1 MCAFGERV
9 AMFCEGEKIKPE
21 FGAGRVRPKSGRRR
35 AALFAFF
42 SSVKKRAVPRH
53 ALRAA
58 RGGRRAGSR
67 AGEGVAVEWTSRVES
82 AGGRLGRSGLGTVPR
97 RCPLFPGASDER
109 APMSAQKASHE
120 AAAGA
125 WAGLVGTV
133 LGYPLDVVKS
143 RMQTAHAGVPIAC
156 ATNHAT
162 RPGRATFVAT
172 LGRLAR
178 EEGLRGAYKGLGPP
192 VCMMMLMN
200 SVNFTAFNRAKEALG
215 VRGPVGFGVR
225 HDQDAFGTA
234 FIDWRVVAAAAAV
247 GPPCALIGTPF
258 ELVKLQMQMEA
269 RHAGGRNQKPH
280 SAHSATSHRSHRRTF
295 ESSAF
300 RFATTLH
307 STYGWR
313 VFYLGGATNVAREC
327 LFNAVFFSTFEHTR
341 FGFADSCEER
351 GIRREVA
358 IATAGGLAGAA
369 AWLLSLPL
377 DCVKSGVQGQDLR
390 NGGWDAR
397 RANCAR
403 VGFAE
408 SARAVFQTRGVFGFF
423 SGAAPSVG
431 RSFIVSGSRFV
442 AFAGGM
448 ELLQGEGSANERT

>member
-1 MCAFGERV
+1 
-9 AMFCEGEKIKPE
+9 
-21 FGAGRVRPKSGRRR
+21 
-35 AALFAFF
+35 
-42 SSVKKRAVPRH
+42 
-53 ALRAA
+53 
-58 RGGRRAGSR
+58 
-67 AGEGVAVEWTSRVES
+67 
-82 AGGRLGRSGLGTVPR
+82 
-97 RCPLFPGASDER
+97 
-109 APMSAQKASHE
+109 MSAQKASHE

-143 RMQTAHAGVPIAC
+143 RMQTAHAGARVAN
-156 ATNHAT
+156 ATNPAT
-162 RPGRATFVAT
+162 SASVRPRGVPGGASAGFVASFT
-172 LGRLAR
+172 KLAR
-178 EEGLRGAYKGLGPP
+178 EEGLRGAYRGLGPP

-200 SVNFTAFNRAKEALG
+200 AVNFTAFNRAKEALG
-215 VRGPVGFGVR
+215 VEGPVGLGARAHEDGHRASASVV
-225 HDQDAFGTA
+225 
-234 FIDWRVVAAAAAV
+234 DWRGRGGDGGWAAV
-247 GPPCALIGTPF
+247 RALIGTPF

-269 RHAGGRNQKPH
+269 RHARGGRNQKTH
-280 SAHSATSHRSHRRTF
+280 SAHSASHPSHRRRL

-341 FGFADSCEER
+341 FGFADACEAR
-351 GIRREVA
+351 GVRREAA

-397 RANCAR
+397 RARA
-403 VGFAE
+403 
-408 SARAVFQTRGVFGFF
+408 ARASDSPKQRAPCFERAARLV
-423 SGAAPSVG
+423 SSAAPRL
-431 RSFIVSGSRFV
+431 RSAGVSS
-442 AFAGGM
+442 
-448 ELLQGEGSANERT
+448 

>member
-1 MCAFGERV
+1 
-9 AMFCEGEKIKPE
+9 
-21 FGAGRVRPKSGRRR
+21 
-35 AALFAFF
+35 
-42 SSVKKRAVPRH
+42 
-53 ALRAA
+53 
-58 RGGRRAGSR
+58 
-67 AGEGVAVEWTSRVES
+67 
-82 AGGRLGRSGLGTVPR
+82 
-97 RCPLFPGASDER
+97 
-109 APMSAQKASHE
+109 MSAQKASHE

-143 RMQTAHAGVPIAC
+143 RMQTAHAGARVAN
-156 ATNHAT
+156 ATNPAT
-162 RPGRATFVAT
+162 SASVRPRGVPGGASAGFVASFT
-172 LGRLAR
+172 KLAR
-178 EEGLRGAYKGLGPP
+178 EEGLRGAYRGLGPP

-200 SVNFTAFNRAKEALG
+200 AVNFTAFNRAKEALG
-215 VRGPVGFGVR
+215 VEGPVGLGARAHEDGHRASASVV
-225 HDQDAFGTA
+225 
-234 FIDWRVVAAAAAV
+234 DWRVVAAATAV

-269 RHAGGRNQKPH
+269 RHARVGRNQKTH
-280 SAHSATSHRSHRRTF
+280 AAHSASHRSHRRTF

-341 FGFADSCEER
+341 FGFADACEAR
-351 GIRREVA
+351 GVRREAA

-397 RANCAR
+397 RARRAR

-408 SARAVFQTRGVFGFF
+408 VARAVLRTRGAFGFF

-442 AFAGGM
+442 AFAGAM
-448 ELLQGEGSANERT
+448 ELLQGEGRAPNEPRS

>member
-1 MCAFGERV
+1 
-9 AMFCEGEKIKPE
+9 
-21 FGAGRVRPKSGRRR
+21 
-35 AALFAFF
+35 
-42 SSVKKRAVPRH
+42 
-53 ALRAA
+53 
-58 RGGRRAGSR
+58 
-67 AGEGVAVEWTSRVES
+67 
-82 AGGRLGRSGLGTVPR
+82 
-97 RCPLFPGASDER
+97 
-109 APMSAQKASHE
+109 MSAQKASHE

-258 ELVKLQMQMEA
+258 ELVKRQMQMENV
-269 RHAGGRNQKPH
+269 RHGAGKNGAKSETRGG
-280 SAHSATSHRSHRRTF
+280 AW
-295 ESSAF
+295 
-300 RFATTLH
+300 RFARRLH
-307 STYGWR
+307 ARYGWR
-313 VFYLGGATNVAREC
+313 VFYLGLGVNVAREC
-327 LFNAVFFSTFEHTR
+327 LFNAIFFTTYEHTQ
-341 FGFADSCEER
+341 FGFVRACAA
-351 GIRREVA
+351 REIPTSTA

-369 AWLLSLPL
+369 AWLGNLPL

-390 NGGWDAR
+390 RGGF
-397 RANCAR
+397 ANNR
-403 VGFAE
+403 GRIGFAE
-408 SARAVFQTRGVFGFF
+408 SARAVVRARGVFGFF
-423 SGAAPSVG
+423 SGAAPSIS

-448 ELLQGEGSANERT
+448 RFLEDDRGVNANANDA

>member
-1 MCAFGERV
+1 
-9 AMFCEGEKIKPE
+9 
-21 FGAGRVRPKSGRRR
+21 
-35 AALFAFF
+35 
-42 SSVKKRAVPRH
+42 
-53 ALRAA
+53 
-58 RGGRRAGSR
+58 
-67 AGEGVAVEWTSRVES
+67 
-82 AGGRLGRSGLGTVPR
+82 
-97 RCPLFPGASDER
+97 
-109 APMSAQKASHE
+109 MSAQRASHE

-143 RMQTAHAGVPIAC
+143 RMQTAHARVPIAG
-156 ATNHAT
+156 AANHAT
-162 RPGRATFVAT
+162 SASVRLGVPGRATFGAT

-258 ELVKLQMQMEA
+258 ELVKLQMQMENV
-269 RHAGGRNQKPH
+269 RHGAGKNGAKSETRGG
-280 SAHSATSHRSHRRTF
+280 AW
-295 ESSAF
+295 
-300 RFATTLH
+300 RFARRLH
-307 STYGWR
+307 ARYGWR
-313 VFYLGGATNVAREC
+313 VFYLGLGVNVAREC
-327 LFNAVFFSTFEHTR
+327 LFNAIFFTTYEHTQ
-341 FGFADSCEER
+341 FGFVRACAA
-351 GIRREVA
+351 REIPTSTA

-369 AWLLSLPL
+369 AWLGNLPL

-390 NGGWDAR
+390 RGGF
-397 RANCAR
+397 ANNR
-403 VGFAE
+403 GRIGFAE
-408 SARAVFQTRGVFGFF
+408 SARAVVRARGVFGFF
-423 SGAAPSVG
+423 SGAAPSIS

-448 ELLQGEGSANERT
+448 RFLEDDRGVNANANDA

>member
-1 MCAFGERV
+1 
-9 AMFCEGEKIKPE
+9 
-21 FGAGRVRPKSGRRR
+21 
-35 AALFAFF
+35 
-42 SSVKKRAVPRH
+42 
-53 ALRAA
+53 
-58 RGGRRAGSR
+58 
-67 AGEGVAVEWTSRVES
+67 
-82 AGGRLGRSGLGTVPR
+82 
-97 RCPLFPGASDER
+97 
-109 APMSAQKASHE
+109 MSAQKASHE

-143 RMQTAHAGVPIAC
+143 RMQTAHAGARVAN
-156 ATNHAT
+156 ATNPAT
-162 RPGRATFVAT
+162 SASVRPRGVPGGAGFVASFT
-172 LGRLAR
+172 KLAR
-178 EEGLRGAYKGLGPP
+178 EEGLRGAYRGLGPP

-200 SVNFTAFNRAKEALG
+200 AVNFTAFNRAKEALG
-215 VRGPVGFGVR
+215 VEGPVGLGARAHEDGHRASASVV
-225 HDQDAFGTA
+225 
-234 FIDWRVVAAAAAV
+234 DWRVVAAATAV

-269 RHAGGRNQKPH
+269 RHAHGGGGNQK
-280 SAHSATSHRSHRRTF
+280 TFRR
-295 ESSAF
+295 SAF

-341 FGFADSCEER
+341 FGFADACEAR
-351 GIRREVA
+351 GVRREAA

-397 RANCAR
+397 RARRAR

-408 SARAVFQTRGVFGFF
+408 AARAVLRTRGAFGFF

-442 AFAGGM
+442 AFAGAM
-448 ELLQGEGSANERT
+448 ELLQGEGRAPNEPRS

>member
-1 MCAFGERV
+1 
-9 AMFCEGEKIKPE
+9 
-21 FGAGRVRPKSGRRR
+21 
-35 AALFAFF
+35 
-42 SSVKKRAVPRH
+42 
-53 ALRAA
+53 
-58 RGGRRAGSR
+58 
-67 AGEGVAVEWTSRVES
+67 
-82 AGGRLGRSGLGTVPR
+82 
-97 RCPLFPGASDER
+97 
-109 APMSAQKASHE
+109 MSAQKASHE

-143 RMQTAHAGVPIAC
+143 RMQTAHARVPIAG
-156 ATNHAT
+156 AANHAT
-162 RPGRATFVAT
+162 SASVRLGVPGRATFGAT

-258 ELVKLQMQMEA
+258 ELVKLQMQMENV
-269 RHAGGRNQKPH
+269 RHGAGKNGAKSETRGG
-280 SAHSATSHRSHRRTF
+280 AW
-295 ESSAF
+295 
-300 RFATTLH
+300 RFARRLH
-307 STYGWR
+307 ARYGWR
-313 VFYLGGATNVAREC
+313 VFYLGLGVNVAREC
-327 LFNAVFFSTFEHTR
+327 LFNAIFFTTYEHTQ
-341 FGFADSCEER
+341 FGFVRACAA
-351 GIRREVA
+351 REIPTSTA

-369 AWLLSLPL
+369 AWLGNLPL

-390 NGGWDAR
+390 RGGF
-397 RANCAR
+397 ANNR
-403 VGFAE
+403 GRIGFAE
-408 SARAVFQTRGVFGFF
+408 SARAVVRARGVFGFF
-423 SGAAPSVG
+423 SGAAPSIS

-442 AFAGGM
+442 AFSGAM
-448 ELLQGEGSANERT
+448 RVLEGERGARAYANDAEGP